1 MLLMK
6 MREKCLAILMALFG
20 TLICQPVLADS
31 WQSSALSSDLEFIA
45 SYQGLP
51 INGRF
56 NRFSVAA
63 NTDQATQLTQ
73 LDVRVFIS
81 SADMGSSEINQ
92 AIQTTDWF
100 NSGDFSEAIFT
111 SQHLETV
118 SRTEN
123 NAEYIAH
130 GELQLKGLKNSIA
143 VPLSWK
149 NNGSDQVVIAG
160 ELTLDRSDFGIGIG
174 EWASGEQIGL
184 AVRVSFTVQLD
195 RINE

>member
-6 MREKCLAILMALFG
+6 MREKYLIILMALFG
-20 TLICQPVLADS
+20 TLICQPVLADI
-31 WQSSALSSDLEFIA
+31 WQSNSLNSDLEFIA
-45 SYQGLP
+45 SYQDLP

-81 SADMGSSEINQ
+81 SADMGSSEFNT
-92 AIQTTDWF
+92 AIQAADWF
-100 NSGDFSEAIFT
+100 NSGDFSEATFT
-111 SQHLETV
+111 SQRLITI
-118 SRTEN
+118 SQQEN
-123 NAEYIAH
+123 KSEYIAH
-130 GELQLKGLKNSIA
+130 GELQLKGLQKNIA
-143 VPLSWK
+143 VPFNWQ
-149 NNGSDQVVIAG
+149 NNGSEQATLTG

-184 AVRVSFTVQLD
+184 AVHVSFTVQLD